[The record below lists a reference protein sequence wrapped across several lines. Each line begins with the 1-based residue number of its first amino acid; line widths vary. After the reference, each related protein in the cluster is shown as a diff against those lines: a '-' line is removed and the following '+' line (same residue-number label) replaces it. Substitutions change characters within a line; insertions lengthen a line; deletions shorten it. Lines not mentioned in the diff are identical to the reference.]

1 MKKNL
6 REMGRAILNTL
17 LLIYSL
23 LSIYPI
29 LWMIMNSFKENS
41 EFMVNNMSFPT
52 KLIFM
57 NYLNAFKTSKMN
69 IYYINSI
76 VASTFSISLIV
87 IFIFYNWVC
96 IKSIRF
102 LLVKKLLYM
111 VFFIFGMLIPTHSLL
126 IPLFTQ
132 FKLMGLLNSRAAL
145 ILTYCGYNLPA
156 GIFLVEGFMH
166 SVPRALEEAAYIDG
180 ASMARTMVRIIL
192 PMTKPVLVT
201 SVILAFINIWNEMP
215 FALVLASKDSLRT
228 IPIGLAN
235 FSGEFSVNYTQLL
248 AGSILATLPVII
260 VYALFNSQIVKGMV
274 SGSVKG

>member
-1 MKKNL
+1 
-6 REMGRAILNTL
+6 
-17 LLIYSL
+17 
-23 LSIYPI
+23 
-29 LWMIMNSFKENS
+29 
-41 EFMVNNMSFPT
+41 
-52 KLIFM
+52 M
-57 NYLNAFKTSKMN
+57 NYVNAFNTSKMD

-76 VASTFSISLIV
+76 VVSIFSIALIV
-87 IFIFYNWVC
+87 IFVFTIGYVLNRYQFFG
-96 IKSIRF
+96 KRF
-102 LLVKKLLYM
+102 LYI
-111 VFFIFGMLIPTHSLL
+111 VFLFGMLIPTHSLL

-132 FKLMGLLNSRAAL
+132 FKLMGLLNSRVTL

-166 SVPRALEEAAYIDG
+166 SVPRELEEAAYIDS
-180 ASMARTMVRIIL
+180 ASMARTMLEIIL

-201 SVILAFINIWNEMP
+201 SVLLAFINIWNEMP

-260 VYALFNSQIVKGMV
+260 LYALFNGQIVKGMV

>member
-1 MKKNL
+1 MVNNKNL
-6 REMGRAILNTL
+6 RRGTVNLF
-17 LLIYSL
+17 LLIYSI

-29 LWMIMNSFKENS
+29 FWMIMNSFKENG
-41 EFMVNNMSFPT
+41 EFMVNNMSFPK
-52 KLIFM
+52 KLVFM
-57 NYLNAFKTSKMN
+57 NYVNAFNTSKMD

-76 VASTFSISLIV
+76 VVSIFSIALIV
-87 IFIFYNWVC
+87 IFVFTIGYVLNRYQFFG
-96 IKSIRF
+96 KRF
-102 LLVKKLLYM
+102 LYI
-111 VFFIFGMLIPTHSLL
+111 VFLFGMLIPTHSLL

-132 FKLMGLLNSRAAL
+132 FKLMGLLNSRVTL

-166 SVPRALEEAAYIDG
+166 SVPRELEEAAYIDS
-180 ASMARTMVRIIL
+180 ASMARTMLEIIL

-201 SVILAFINIWNEMP
+201 SVLLAFINIWNEMP

-260 VYALFNSQIVKGMV
+260 LYALFNGQIVKGMV

>member
-1 MKKNL
+1 MKNL

-87 IFIFYNWVC
+87 IFIFTIGYV
-96 IKSIRF
+96 
-102 LLVKKLLYM
+102 
-111 VFFIFGMLIPTHSLL
+111 
-126 IPLFTQ
+126 
-132 FKLMGLLNSRAAL
+132 LNR
-145 ILTYCGYNLPA
+145 Y
-156 GIFLVEGFMH
+156 V
-166 SVPRALEEAAYIDG
+166 
-180 ASMARTMVRIIL
+180 
-192 PMTKPVLVT
+192 
-201 SVILAFINIWNEMP
+201 
-215 FALVLASKDSLRT
+215 
-228 IPIGLAN
+228 
-235 FSGEFSVNYTQLL
+235 
-248 AGSILATLPVII
+248 
-260 VYALFNSQIVKGMV
+260 
-274 SGSVKG
+274 

>member
-1 MKKNL
+1 MKNL
-6 REMGRAILNTL
+6 REIGRAILNTL

-87 IFIFYNWVC
+87 IFIFTIGYVLNRYV
-96 IKSIRF
+96 F
-102 LLVKKLLYM
+102 VGKKLLYM
-111 VFFIFGMLIPTHSLL
+111 VFIFGMLIPTHSLL